1 MDELFKENE
10 LLREKIKL
18 LEEELNKTK
27 EHLKKYTAPSRNK
40 NYYQNH
46 KEIIIEN
53 VKNNPIDPEKKKE
66 YNRNSYLRRKKKI
79 QNEQI

>member
-1 MDELFKENE
+1 MDDLIKENE
-10 LLREKIKL
+10 LLKEKIKL
-18 LEEELNKTK
+18 LEEELNETK
-27 EHLKKYTAPSRNK
+27 VHLKKYTAPSRNK

-46 KEIIIEN
+46 KEIIIEK

-66 YNRNSYLRRKKKI
+66 YNRTSYLRRKTKI

>member
-1 MDELFKENE
+1 MDELIKENE
-10 LLREKIKL
+10 FLREKIKL